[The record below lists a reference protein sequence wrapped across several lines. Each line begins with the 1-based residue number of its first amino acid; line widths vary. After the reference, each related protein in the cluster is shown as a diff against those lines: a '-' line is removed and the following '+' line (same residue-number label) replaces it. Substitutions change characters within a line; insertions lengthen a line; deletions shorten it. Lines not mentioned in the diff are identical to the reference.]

1 MNQRRVF
8 TQGRI
13 GRQSRG
19 QIVVVAINEAD
30 GLFSDLFVNGC
41 NSRDDIANV
50 TQLFADEKFLV
61 LDRKT
66 ESLARAI
73 AGRQDRRDARE
84 RARPA
89 HVEALDLCVRDGT
102 TKKLGL

>member
-19 QIVVVAINEAD
+19 QIVVVEIDEAD
-30 GLFSDLFVNGC
+30 GLFNDLFVNGG
-41 NSRDDIANV
+41 NSGDDIANV
-50 TQLFADEKFLV
+50 TQLFAGEKFLV

-66 ESLARAI
+66 ESLARHI
-73 AGRQDRRDARE
+73 VSRQNRRDA
-84 RARPA
+84 
-89 HVEALDLCVRDGT
+89 L
-102 TKKLGL
+102 